1 MNPHGADGTL
11 LTDGQVDVVEME
23 PTKYLA
29 DEQAAAAERFMAD
42 VNDLDDELDQ
52 GLADVRPTTE
62 QRCEECGF
70 KTAYYWT
77 RQVSGAVLSRAA
89 GLRSSLLARTA
100 RPCAQVAGSTPCP
113 CNRLVAHGATVAPRR

>member
-1 MNPHGADGTL
+1 MNPHAADGTL

-29 DEQAAAAERFMAD
+29 EEQAAAAERFMAD

-52 GLADVRPTTE
+52 GLADARPTTE

-77 RQVSGAVLSRAA
+77 RQVRGAVVRGAA
-89 GLRSSLLARTA
+89 GLRSTLL
-100 RPCAQVAGSTPCP
+100 
-113 CNRLVAHGATVAPRR
+113 APRRE